1 MDINVSVPSEAKK
14 LSCKLFRSPVE
25 WKTQIRY
32 KSVMGETKSCH

>member
-25 WKTQIRY
+25 WKTQKQHINIIISY
-32 KSVMGETKSCH
+32 I